1 MSDFGEQKSEA
12 LARLRDVA
20 SLADEVGAKTLGR
33 SLRDDRI
40 PRLEEE
46 RFHLVVLGEFNH
58 GKTTFVNA
66 LLGAPVL
73 PAGVT
78 PTTAVIHRIEH
89 AAEQGAKAV
98 REDGGERAVPFD
110 TLSEFEV
117 GGGAHAEG
125 VQHLVVRYP
134 APFLEDGIVLVDT
147 PGVNDLNEARAEITY
162 GYIPRADAILFLLDA
177 GQILKESE
185 RSFIEKRLL
194 ERSRDKVLF
203 VVNKMDVLDDD
214 ERQEALAYARMNL
227 GKLMKD
233 PKVYGIS
240 AEKALEGVA
249 DSGMEPFLT
258 ELRNFLQEERGRVLL
273 DNALEA
279 ALRTAQT
286 LRTGIEIQKRAL
298 AMGQADLERR
308 LGALE
313 GDLEKSGER
322 MAERRAHIRE
332 SLSAVKAVVR
342 ADVEAFAKRFGE
354 QLPVEIDQSDAKDL
368 RKYLAGFIEEEFRK
382 FAERE
387 AEEIT
392 TRLEK
397 VADEAIA
404 FVAEDAA
411 RQAERLRSALGA
423 DAPKLD
429 LAMDTFAYDVGVF
442 AVGAFG
448 VTLAV
453 LGNFLVGGAL
463 ALAAPVLAMVFRG
476 RSDRALKERAKE
488 AAPEVVAQAG
498 QKMAEAFDGRIDEFG
513 EKLITF
519 VTQATEETTKSIAE
533 LVRAARDAKAEGEV
547 AQNLLQ
553 DETGMSLTRLVEVE
567 GKIETL
573 RKSLWA
579 NGHADGVP

>member
-1 MSDFGEQKSEA
+1 MSDFGDQKSEA

-20 SLADEVGAKTLGR
+20 SLADEIGAKTLAR
-33 SLRDDRI
+33 ALRDDRI
-40 PRLEEE
+40 PRLEQE

-89 AAEQGAKAV
+89 AAEQDAKAV
-98 REDGGERAVPFD
+98 REDGGERVVPFD

-117 GGGAHAEG
+117 GGGALAEG

-185 RSFIEKRLL
+185 RSFVEKRLL
-194 ERSRDKVLF
+194 EKSRDKVLF
-203 VVNKMDVLDDD
+203 VVNKMDLLDD
-214 ERQEALAYARMNL
+214 EEQQEALAYARMNL

-240 AEKALEGVA
+240 AEKALEGGEG
-249 DSGMEPFLT
+249 SGMEPFLD
-258 ELRNFLQEERGRVLL
+258 ELRSFLQEERGRVLL

-298 AMGQADLERR
+298 VMEQVDLERR

-342 ADVEAFAKRFGE
+342 ADVEGFAKRFGE

-387 AEEIT
+387 AEELT

-404 FVAEDAA
+404 FVAEDAP
-411 RQAERLRSALGA
+411 RQAARRCLRCRPTGSHR
-423 DAPKLD
+423 
-429 LAMDTFAYDVGVF
+429 VGRRSHDHRQCSMPR
-442 AVGAFG
+442 
-448 VTLAV
+448 V
-453 LGNFLVGGAL
+453 L
-463 ALAAPVLAMVFRG
+463 
-476 RSDRALKERAKE
+476 
-488 AAPEVVAQAG
+488 
-498 QKMAEAFDGRIDEFG
+498 
-513 EKLITF
+513 
-519 VTQATEETTKSIAE
+519 
-533 LVRAARDAKAEGEV
+533 RD
-547 AQNLLQ
+547 
-553 DETGMSLTRLVEVE
+553 SR
-567 GKIETL
+567 
-573 RKSLWA
+573 
-579 NGHADGVP
+579 HAHYEIR

>member
-1 MSDFGEQKSEA
+1 MSDFGEQKGEA

-20 SLADEVGAKTLGR
+20 SLADEIGAKTLARG
-33 SLRDDRI
+33 LRDDRI

-89 AAEQGAKAV
+89 GGAPDAKAV
-98 REDGGERAVPFD
+98 REDGGERVVPFD
-110 TLSEFEV
+110 GLSEFEV
-117 GGGAHAEG
+117 GGGALAEG
-125 VQHLVVRYP
+125 VQHLVVHYP

-185 RSFIEKRLL
+185 RNFVEKRLL
-194 ERSRDKVLF
+194 EKSRDKVLF
-203 VVNKMDVLDDD
+203 VVNKMDLLDAD
-214 ERQEALAYARMNL
+214 EQQEALAYARMNL

-240 AEKALEGVA
+240 AEKALEGGEG
-249 DSGMEPFLT
+249 SGMEPFLD
-258 ELRNFLQEERGRVLL
+258 ELRTFLQEERGRVLL

-298 AMGQADLERR
+298 DMEQADLDRR

-313 GDLEKSGER
+313 NDLEKSGER

-342 ADVEAFAKRFGE
+342 ADVEGFAKRFGE
-354 QLPVEIDQSDAKDL
+354 TLPVEIDQSDAKDL

-404 FVAEDAA
+404 FVAEDAS
-411 RQAERLRSALGA
+411 RQAERLRDALGS

-429 LAMDTFAYDVGVF
+429 LASDTFAYDVGVF

-453 LGNFLVGGAL
+453 LGNFFVGGAL
-463 ALAAPVLAMVFRG
+463 ALAAPVLAMVMRG
-476 RSDRALKERAKE
+476 RSDRAMKERAKE
-488 AAPEVVAQAG
+488 EAPKVVAEAG
-498 QKMAEAFDGRIDEFG
+498 GKMAEAFDARIDEFG

-519 VTQATEETTKSIAE
+519 VTQATEETSKSIAE
-533 LVRAARDAKAEGEV
+533 LVRAARDAKQEGEV
-547 AQNLLQ
+547 AQTMLS
-553 DETGMSLTRLVEVE
+553 DETGMSLTRLTEVE
-567 GKIETL
+567 AQITSL

-579 NGHADGVP
+579 NGHAADV